1 MINKHSLPDQP
12 DFKEGEVLLINKDID
27 WTSFD
32 VVNYLKIFLR
42 FEFGIKKIKIGHA
55 GTLDPKAT
63 GLVIVCTG
71 KQTKSIEN
79 YQAQT
84 KTYTGSFTLGKTT
97 PSWDSETAP
106 DETFPTAHINEEL
119 IHEATK
125 QFVGEIFQ
133 TPPIFSALKIDGK
146 RAYKYARSNQEVKMR
161 KRLVEILQFEITAI
175 AMPVVYFRVVCS
187 KGTYIRSLAWDF
199 GKALGSGAY
208 LSSLCRTAIGDY
220 QLDDALTIPEFKQHY
235 KKSSD
240 ENQTDQTGNEKQQ

>member
-1 MINKHSLPDQP
+1 MINKHSLPGHP
-12 DFKEGEVLLINKDID
+12 DFTEGEVLLINKDID

-71 KQTKSIEN
+71 KQTKSIEK

-84 KTYTGSFTLGKTT
+84 KTYTGAFTLGETT
-97 PSWDSETAP
+97 PSWDSETAA
-106 DETFPTAHINEEL
+106 DETFPTAHINEGL
-119 IHEATK
+119 IHEAATK
-125 QFVGEIFQ
+125 FVGEIFQ

-175 AMPVVYFRVVCS
+175 AMPVVHFRVVCS

-240 ENQTDQTGNEKQQ
+240 ENQTDQTGNGKQQ